1 MKGAMVVAVAAI
13 VAATG
18 MANAEGGLA
27 FSVRPGLL
35 INAAQVGYKTDNFF
49 IGGGLEFASASWSNS
64 YEGTQHDTTVFPETT
79 YTYKYGSKVGASVFL
94 PQVAAKYFWGGAE
107 AATKDAGYARPF
119 VGASLFYSI
128 AMANATTTN
137 DNSTYKD
144 TATSRA
150 LQDILGGNL
159 GGTVA
164 FGGEYYISHSLS
176 LSAEF
181 GVRYLF
187 GGTDVKYHYD
197 NYSGP
202 DDVAMVDK
210 LGLGFTYTTLGL
222 NFYF

>member
-1 MKGAMVVAVAAI
+1 MRSAMVVAVAAI
-13 VAATG
+13 VAAAG

-64 YEGTQHDTTVFPETT
+64 YESVQHDTTVFPETT
-79 YTYKYGSKVGASVFL
+79 YTYKYGSKIGASVFL
-94 PQVAAKYFWGGAE
+94 PQVAAKYFWGGA
-107 AATKDAGYARPF
+107 AAAGKDGGYARPF
-119 VGASLFYSI
+119 VGATMFYSI
-128 AMANATTTN
+128 ASASATTTN
-137 DNSTYKD
+137 GDSTYKD
-144 TATSRA
+144 TATSRS
-150 LQDILGGNL
+150 LQGILGGNL
-159 GGTVA
+159 GGTVS

-197 NYSGP
+197 GYSGP
-202 DDVAMVDK
+202 EDVAMKDK
-210 LGLGFTYTTLGL
+210 LGLGFTSTTLGL

>member
-1 MKGAMVVAVAAI
+1 MRGVMVVVVAAMF
-13 VAATG
+13 AATG
-18 MANAEGGLA
+18 VANANGGLA

-64 YEGTQHDTTVFPETT
+64 YENVTHDTTVTPETT
-79 YTYKYGSKVGASVFL
+79 HTYKYGSKIGASVFL

-107 AATKDAGYARPF
+107 AANKDAGYARPF

-128 AMANATTTN
+128 ALANATTT
-137 DNSTYKD
+137 DGNSTYKD
-144 TATSRA
+144 TTTSRS

-159 GGTVA
+159 GGTVS

-197 NYSGP
+197 GFSGP
-202 DDVAMVDK
+202 IDDATKDK